1 MTYTSDRRGRDWVR
15 LGNGTRL
22 MFDVPEGMELCHGC
36 EGQGCT
42 RCQSS
47 GITPIPAREPCT
59 CAVRHQLREIP
70 GADIDALAPPCTHH
84 PEPAA
89 VDPVIADDVA
99 QRLTFAGAEYDA
111 HLLAKARELAS
122 LTTTEE
128 MITWI
133 RANHGST
140 IINENDPAG
149 IRAYILGV
157 TKATL
162 AELVRWVE
170 RIPEANR
177 G

>member
-1 MTYTSDRRGRDWVR
+1 MTV
-15 LGNGTRL
+15 
-22 MFDVPEGMELCHGC
+22 E
-36 EGQGCT
+36 
-42 RCQSS
+42 
-47 GITPIPAREPCT
+47 
-59 CAVRHQLREIP
+59 
-70 GADIDALAPPCTHH
+70 
-84 PEPAA
+84 
-89 VDPVIADDVA
+89 
-99 QRLTFAGAEYDA
+99 EYDA